1 MRFVAAQFEALL
13 TDDLW
18 LKSARHANVM
28 AALLAR
34 EVSSIPRVRLTR
46 STEANGVFASLPADL
61 IPKLQQHTFFYV
73 WDEASSEVRWM
84 TSFDTTE
91 EDVRGFAARLR
102 ELVGG

>member
-1 MRFVAAQFEALL
+1 VAAQFEALL

-18 LKSARHANVM
+18 LKSARHANAM

-34 EVSSIPRVRLTR
+34 EVSAIPKVRITR
-46 STEANGVFASLPADL
+46 ATQANGVFAILPKEL
-61 IPKLQQHTFFYV
+61 IPRMQEHAFFYV
-73 WDEASSEVRWM
+73 WDESTSEVRWM

-91 EDVRGFAARLR
+91 EDVRGFVSRLR